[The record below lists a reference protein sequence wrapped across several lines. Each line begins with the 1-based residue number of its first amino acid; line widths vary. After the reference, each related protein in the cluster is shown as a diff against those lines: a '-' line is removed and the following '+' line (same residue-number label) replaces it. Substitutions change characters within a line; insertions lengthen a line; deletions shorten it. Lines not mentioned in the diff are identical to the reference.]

1 MLVVWG
7 WRRYVQTLAMITLV
21 CSSCQRP
28 AAHAVRRMVTK
39 FTLFWIP
46 LFPVGSKY
54 SLQCTFCGGQV
65 KIGKEQADQLV
76 AQAQMS
82 NAQPQG
88 QYPPQAPQQ
97 QYQQQPPQYQQ
108 PQPGQY
114 QQPQQPQYGRQQ
126 GQPQYQQPG
135 YPQGQQYPQ
144 QQPGQQQY
152 YR

>member
-97 QYQQQPPQYQQ
+97 QYQQPAQ
-108 PQPGQY
+108 GQY
-114 QQPQQPQYGRQQ
+114 QQPQQPQYGQQQGGYPQQQ

-135 YPQGQQYPQ
+135 YSQGQQYPQ
-144 QQPGQQQY
+144 QQPGQQY

>member
-54 SLQCTFCGGQV
+54 SLQCTFCGGQARV
-65 KIGKEQADQLV
+65 NKEQADQLV

-97 QYQQQPPQYQQ
+97 QYQQQPAQYQQ
-108 PQPGQY
+108 PQGGGYP
-114 QQPQQPQYGRQQ
+114 QQ

-135 YPQGQQYPQ
+135 YSQGQQYPQ

>member
-65 KIGKEQADQLV
+65 KVGKEQANQLV

-88 QYPPQAPQQ
+88 QYPPQAAQQ

-108 PQPGQY
+108 PQ
-114 QQPQQPQYGRQQ
+114 Q
-126 GQPQYQQPG
+126 GQPQYQPQQYQQPG
-135 YPQGQQYPQ
+135 YSQGQQYPQ

>member
-97 QYQQQPPQYQQ
+97 QYQQPQQGQYQQ
-108 PQPGQY
+108 GQY
-114 QQPQQPQYGRQQ
+114 QQPQQPQYGQQQ

>member
-1 MLVVWG
+1 MLLIGG

-28 AAHAVRRMVTK
+28 AAHSVRRHVTK
-39 FTLFWIP
+39 FTLFFIP

-65 KIGKEQADQLV
+65 RVNKEQADQLV
-76 AQAQMS
+76 AQARMGD
-82 NAQPQG
+82 AP
-88 QYPPQAPQQ
+88 PQQ
-97 QYQQQPPQYQQ
+97 QYQQPYQQQ
-108 PQPGQY
+108 PQ
-114 QQPQQPQYGRQQ
+114 QQPQQPAQYQ
-126 GQPQYQQPG
+126 QPQYQQPPQQ
-135 YPQGQQYPQ
+135 YPPQGQYGQQPGYSQGQYPQ